1 MLTIFRTLL
10 LALTLLVTLSSAY
23 AEGPTLTPRQAQA
36 ALTDPSCQSYSRTAN
51 LSTIGKNS
59 TYRSAF
65 YSRSLSGSMYDNRMF
80 SEAILAIPALTA
92 DQALNNLCGNLTEV
106 ALTEAEANFTRATV
120 AQFDGIVVEGIKAG
134 PEVMVIVGAVVVLFF
149 GVWSFMP

>member
-1 MLTIFRTLL
+1 MLSALRTLL
-10 LALTLLVTLSSAY
+10 LTLTFFLTLTTATSSGAV
-23 AEGPTLTPRQAQA
+23 LTPRQLQT
-36 ALTDPSCQSYSRTAN
+36 ALTDPTCLSYSRTAN

-65 YSRSLSGSMYDNRMF
+65 YARSLSGSMYDNRMF

-92 DQALNNLCGNLTEV
+92 DQALNDRCGNLTEV
-106 ALTEAEANFTRATV
+106 ALAEAEANFTRAVV

-134 PEVMVIVGAVVVLFF
+134 PEVVVIVSAVVVLFF